1 MKTNLISLVIPVFE
15 EEALIY
21 ENIITV
27 KNILE
32 NNNINYEFIIVDD
45 GSKDGTWDEINKLK
59 AKVDGLKA
67 YRLSR
72 NFGKEAALCAGLE
85 MTSGDAVIVMDADL
99 QHPPEVIPKMIG
111 LWSEEGFDVVDGVK
125 MSRGKEKALNFLSAG
140 LFYKLLN
147 KFSGINLKNAS
158 DFKLMDARVVD
169 AWRLMPEKDTFFR
182 AMSFWVGFKRT
193 SIEFEVAER
202 TAGESKW
209 SVLSLLKLA
218 VTAITSFSS
227 IPLHIVSFLGT
238 LFLLGSVVLGVH
250 TLYMKFSGA
259 AVSGF
264 TTVILLLL
272 IIGST
277 LMISLGIIGE
287 YISRIYHEVKRR
299 PRYIISEEIS
309 DNPK

>member
-111 LWSEEGFDVVDGVK
+111 L
-125 MSRGKEKALNFLSAG
+125 
-140 LFYKLLN
+140 
-147 KFSGINLKNAS
+147 
-158 DFKLMDARVVD
+158 
-169 AWRLMPEKDTFFR
+169 
-182 AMSFWVGFKRT
+182 
-193 SIEFEVAER
+193 
-202 TAGESKW
+202 
-209 SVLSLLKLA
+209 
-218 VTAITSFSS
+218 
-227 IPLHIVSFLGT
+227 
-238 LFLLGSVVLGVH
+238 
-250 TLYMKFSGA
+250 
-259 AVSGF
+259 
-264 TTVILLLL
+264 
-272 IIGST
+272 
-277 LMISLGIIGE
+277 
-287 YISRIYHEVKRR
+287 
-299 PRYIISEEIS
+299 
-309 DNPK
+309 